1 MFPESRL
8 RPHPTCFHP
17 STLRLPGPQ
26 LTRPSCLF
34 QMVKLYLCTDFCPLG
49 GVAGANQSCGRAQ
62 EMECPWK
69 RLAKSNPPEEQ
80 SGYSHVHRRKS
91 YYPACRFFFP
101 PLSSRMHSKSIG
113 LLSQSKRCYYQ
124 EPQCWVEVF
133 IFIFSGTIIAKYVT

>member
-8 RPHPTCFHP
+8 RPQPTCFHL

-34 QMVKLYLCTDFCPLG
+34 QMVKLYLCTDFCPLEG
-49 GVAGANQSCGRAQ
+49 WPEPTGVVEGHRKWSARGRGWQRAIPQRNKVVTAMFIRGRAII
-62 EMECPWK
+62 
-69 RLAKSNPPEEQ
+69 L
-80 SGYSHVHRRKS
+80 
-91 YYPACRFFFP
+91 PADFFP

>member
-101 PLSSRMHSKSIG
+101 LSQAECTLNQLDFFHKVKDAITRSHSAGSKS
-113 LLSQSKRCYYQ
+113 LFL
-124 EPQCWVEVF
+124 
-133 IFIFSGTIIAKYVT
+133 FSLEL